1 MKEYILDSLKN
12 NKEVLAL
19 YNNEDISSGF
29 EMKQALVIAAS

>member
-19 YNNEDISSGF
+19 YNNVGYSSPIG
-29 EMKQALVIAAS
+29 A